1 MPTTA
6 AAPQQIGPYR
16 IEAELNHARSVL
28 LYQAYDTLYDRP
40 VLLRVLPPHL
50 AQDPTL
56 VRAFISAGREAARLR
71 HPNLVQIYEAG
82 QADGLN
88 YIAQELVSGG
98 TLAER
103 LHSRHQPYVAYDV
116 VAMVD
121 LLAQALDYA
130 HAQGHCHGALTADS
144 VYFTTDS
151 VPKIADIG
159 LTHLA
164 TLGENTAFITSVS
177 PFMAPEQARGEG
189 EIDRR
194 ADLYTLGV
202 LTFMM
207 LTGRPPFV
215 ADNPLALVRRIIDE
229 VPPLQGTSALIP
241 VDFVPTL
248 QRMLAKAPSD
258 RHSTAVAFARALIY
272 GEPPVAPAVAPA
284 PVLSV
289 DVPTATPLAVGS
301 VEPPATVPTGAPATS
316 PYAPRTAWTSPA
328 PVAPLPVV
336 ERLPLPRNVAPR
348 PTGAPRQ
355 LRMLPLSLLG
365 ALSLALTVVTVLRVA
380 WGTFGAQMVNVAMTP
395 YAVAQ
400 ANRLT
405 PPLPPTMLTLAD
417 TPLFGENGLLLTGDQ
432 PLMMTLSG
440 GEQLNHHAALTSTQ
454 DAPPAV
460 VVLPSDTPTDRPS
473 TSVATPTKQSTDTPF
488 PTDTPVPSPTTPPT
502 ATLPPPSTA
511 LPSPTPSPTPSPS
524 PAATMTATGT
534 ATGTAT
540 ATTEPSPT
548 PSPTATPTVTVAP
561 VALTGRIAYTRWDPR
576 VDRYELIFYS
586 IERGESWPIVPNRR
600 QPDFGPQGQLVA
612 SGDGG
617 FIDNL
622 ILMATNGENPQP
634 ISAHP
639 EDAHPHWAPSGKMVV
654 FDSTLVG
661 DGRHRLY
668 LQRDEDFGRPTTPMM
683 FEAWEIFGQYPIF
696 LANGEIAYNGCDVWE
711 NASNCGIFLVDTTGA
726 KPDNVT
732 TWPRDIPTDN
742 LGNQILTM
750 SDRGGNWDIYRIDP
764 ASGAVQPLTDS
775 PGRDGLA
782 TASPDGESI
791 AFASDRDGAW
801 AVYAMRSDGSDQRKL
816 FDLKGGFGSG
826 DRDWLQER
834 ISWGQ

>member
-1 MPTTA
+1 MSTTA
-6 AAPQQIGPYR
+6 DAPQPIGPYR
-16 IEAELNHARSVL
+16 IEAELNPGRSVL
-28 LYQAYDTLYDRP
+28 LYRAYDTLYERP
-40 VLLRVLPPHL
+40 VLLRVLPAHL
-50 AQDPTL
+50 AQEPTL

-71 HPNLVQIYEAG
+71 HPNLVQVYEAG
-82 QADGLN
+82 QADGVN
-88 YIAQELVSGG
+88 YIAQEFVSGG

-116 VAMVD
+116 VVMVD

-130 HAQGHCHGALTADS
+130 HAQGYSHGTLNADSILFTADN
-144 VYFTTDS
+144 T
-151 VPKIADIG
+151 PKIADIG

-229 VPPLQGTSALIP
+229 DAPLQMATALIP
-241 VDFVPTL
+241 PAFAPTL
-248 QRMLAKAPSD
+248 QRILAKAPSA
-258 RHSTAVAFARALIY
+258 RHPTATAFARALIY
-272 GEPPVAPAVAPA
+272 GEPQEAPPLEAQVAAI
-284 PVLSV
+284 
-289 DVPTATPLAVGS
+289 PTAA
-301 VEPPATVPTGAPATS
+301 ATSTAEVAYTAPATIAPPVTN
-316 PYAPRTAWTSPA
+316 PYAPRTTWRPPP
-328 PVAPLPVV
+328 PVVSLPVV
-336 ERLPLPRNVAPR
+336 ERLSQPLPVPQLAPSSGR
-348 PTGAPRQ
+348 LYR
-355 LRMLPLSLLG
+355 LPLSLLG
-365 ALSLALTVVTVLRVA
+365 GLALALTLVTLLRVA
-380 WGTFGAQMVNVAMTP
+380 WGAFGAQMVNVAMTP

-405 PPLPPTMLTLAD
+405 PPLPPTMLTVAD
-417 TPLFGENGLLLTGDQ
+417 TPLFGENGLLLTGEQ
-432 PLMMTLSG
+432 ALMMTIRSG
-440 GEQLNHHAALTSTQ
+440 DVDNAVTLTGTK
-454 DAPPAV
+454 DAPPVV
-460 VVLPSDTPTDRPS
+460 VVLPSATATARPTTPP
-473 TSVATPTKQSTDTPF
+473 ATPTQVSTDTPF
-488 PTDTPVPSPTTPPT
+488 PTDTPLPSPTVPPT
-502 ATLPPPSTA
+502 ATPPPTATA
-511 LPSPTPSPTPSPS
+511 LPSPTLSPTLSPTPEP
-524 PAATMTATGT
+524 
-534 ATGTAT
+534 TAT
-540 ATTEPSPT
+540 ATIEPSPT
-548 PSPTATPTVTVAP
+548 PSPTLSPTPTVVVGPLA
-561 VALTGRIAYTRWDPR
+561 GRIAYTRWDPR

-600 QPDFGPQGQLVA
+600 QPDFGPQGQLLA

-622 ILMATNGENPQP
+622 ILMATNGEDPRP

-639 EDAHPHWAPSGKMVV
+639 EDAHPHWAPSGKQVV

-668 LQRDEDFGRPTTPMM
+668 LQRVEDFGRPTTPMM
-683 FEAWEIFGQYPIF
+683 FEAWEIFGQYPVF
-696 LANGEIAYNGCDVWE
+696 LTSGEIAYNGCDVWE
-711 NASNCGIFLVDTTGA
+711 NASNCGIFLVDTAGN

-732 TWPRDIPTDN
+732 TWSRDIPTDN
-742 LGNQILTM
+742 LGSQVLAM

-782 TASPDGESI
+782 TASPDGDYI
-791 AFASDRDGAW
+791 AFVSDREGTW
-801 AVYAMRSDGSDQRKL
+801 GVYAMRSDGSDQRKL
-816 FDLKGGFGSG
+816 FDLEGGFGSG

>member
-6 AAPQQIGPYR
+6 ATPQQIGPYR

-50 AQDPTL
+50 AQDATL

-71 HPNLVQIYEAG
+71 HPNLVQVYEAG
-82 QADGLN
+82 QADGVN
-88 YIAQELVSGG
+88 YIAQEFVNGG

-103 LHSRHQPYVAYDV
+103 LHSRHQPYVAYDM

-130 HAQGHCHGALTADS
+130 HTQGHSHGALTADS
-144 VYFTTDS
+144 VYFTSDNL
-151 VPKIADIG
+151 PKIADIG

-202 LTFMM
+202 LSFMM

-229 VPPLQGTSALIP
+229 APPLQSASALIP
-241 VDFVPTL
+241 ADFVPTL
-248 QRMLAKAPSD
+248 QRILAKAPND
-258 RHSTAVAFARALIY
+258 RHPTAVTFARALIY
-272 GEPPVAPAVAPA
+272 GEPPVAPVVVPA
-284 PVLSV
+284 PVLPV
-289 DVPTATPLAVGS
+289 DLPTTSP
-301 VEPPATVPTGAPATS
+301 VEVNTVEAPATLPATTPVIS
-316 PYAPRTAWTSPA
+316 PYAPRTAWTVPA

-336 ERLPLPRNVAPR
+336 ERLPVPLPAAMR
-348 PTGAPRQ
+348 PTRPARQ
-355 LRMLPLSLLG
+355 LRYLPLSLLG
-365 ALSLALTVVTVLRVA
+365 ALSLALTLATLLRVA
-380 WGTFGAQMVNVAMTP
+380 WGAFGEQMVGVAMTP

-400 ANRLT
+400 ASRLT
-405 PPLPPTMLTLAD
+405 PPLPPTMLTIAD
-417 TPLFGENGLLLTGDQ
+417 TPLFGENGLLLSGDQ
-432 PLMMTLSG
+432 DLILTLSSG
-440 GEQLNHHAALTSTQ
+440 DALNNSSALTGTQ

-460 VVLPSDTPTDRPS
+460 VVLPSDTPTVRP
-473 TSVATPTKQSTDTPF
+473 TTPPVATPTKRSTDTPF
-488 PTDTPVPSPTTPPT
+488 PTDTPVPSPTLPPT
-502 ATLPPPSTA
+502 ATA
-511 LPSPTPSPTPSPS
+511 LPSPTPSPTLSPTPEPS
-524 PAATMTATGT
+524 ATVTETP
-534 ATGTAT
+534 TAT
-540 ATTEPSPT
+540 ATVAPSPT
-548 PSPTATPTVTVAP
+548 LSPTASPTATAVP
-561 VALTGRIAYTRWDPR
+561 VADLAGRIAYTRWDPR

-639 EDAHPHWAPSGKMVV
+639 EDAHPHWAPSGKLVV
-654 FDSTLVG
+654 FDSTQVG

-683 FEAWEIFGQYPIF
+683 FEAWELFGQYPIF
-696 LANGEIAYNGCDVWE
+696 LADGEIAYNGCDVWE

-782 TASPDGESI
+782 TASPDGSSI
-791 AFASDRDGAW
+791 AFVSDRDGAW

-816 FDLKGGFGSG
+816 FDLEGGFGSG